1 MENGST
7 ATCQSKEEKPMK
19 ATITIEAS
27 EWTQENLD
35 SFVDWLNDQLL
46 MANMGSGDD
55 ALVVDAQIEEEQN
68 EQSV

>member
-1 MENGST
+1 
-7 ATCQSKEEKPMK
+7 MK

-55 ALVVDAQIEEEQN
+55 AVVVDAQIKEEQN
-68 EQSV
+68 EQSI

>member
-19 ATITIEAS
+19 ATR
-27 EWTQENLD
+27 
-35 SFVDWLNDQLL
+35 DWLNDQLL
-46 MANMGSGDD
+46 MGSGGDD